1 MMGYPLLLKSI
12 LYRAYTVFPEKEIV
26 SRDYSGI
33 FRYTYADLYKR
44 VCRLAGALDRLGV
57 QAGDKVGTFAWNN
70 HRHLELYF
78 AVPCSQRILHTVNIR
93 LFQEQLVYTI
103 NHAEDKVLFV
113 DEDLVPTIESIA
125 DQLPLVQAYVIM
137 TDKDSLPATTLKNV
151 YLYEQLIADSPDVY
165 EFPSFDENTPAI
177 IGYTSATT
185 GMPKG
190 VVYTHRGLYL
200 HCLTVLVGE
209 LGTDERDVTM
219 PIVPMFHVNA
229 WGRPFSDTWVG
240 AKQVYPGSR
249 PQPADLCELIH
260 NERVTFSA
268 GVPTIWMGILNHVRA
283 NPGRYD
289 FSCVRYFMSGGSA
302 LPASL
307 TEAYEKELGVRLY
320 QGYGQTET
328 SPVTFVCFP
337 KSSLDDLPEP
347 EKYRLR
353 TKTGLLLPGLEMKIV
368 NSEGREVAH
377 DGKEMGELLLR
388 GPWIIN
394 EYYKDPEKTKEAFVD
409 GWFRTGD
416 IVTIDENGYLQI
428 VDRTRDLIKSGGEWI
443 SSVDLEN
450 TIMAHPDVLEAAVI
464 SIPSEKWQERPL
476 ACVVLKP
483 EAKGRVK
490 KEDILKFLED
500 KVAKWWIPDD
510 VVFID
515 EIPKT
520 SVGKFS
526 KKTLRE
532 QFEQGKL
539 IKFKDR
545 HERPLGIVRNSQMP
559 Q

>member
-1 MMGYPLLLKSI
+1 MMDYPLLLKTI
-12 LYRAYTVFPEKEIV
+12 LYRARTVFPEKEIV

-44 VCRLAGALDRLGV
+44 VCRLANVIEYTLGV
-57 QAGDKVGTFAWNN
+57 QPGERVGSFAWNN
-70 HRHLELYF
+70 HRHLELYY
-78 AVPCSQRILHTVNIR
+78 AVPCSQRVLHTVNIR
-93 LFQEQLVYTI
+93 LFQDQIVYTI
-103 NHAEDKVLFV
+103 NHAEDKVLFI
-113 DEDLVPTIESIA
+113 DEDLVPLIEPVA
-125 DQLPLVQAYVIM
+125 DQLQTVRAYVIM
-137 TDKDSLPATTLKNV
+137 TDKRVLPKTSLKPV
-151 YLYEQLIADSPDVY
+151 YLYEELIAQADEHY
-165 EFPSFDENTPAI
+165 EFPTFDENTPAI

-185 GMPKG
+185 GNPKG

-200 HCLTVLVGE
+200 HCLTTLVGE
-209 LGTDERDVTM
+209 LGTDESDVTM

-229 WGRPFSDTWVG
+229 WGRPYSDTWVG
-240 AKQVYPGSR
+240 AKQVYPGAR
-249 PQPADLCELIH
+249 PQPQDFCELIH
-260 NERVTFSA
+260 NERVTYSA

-283 NPGRYD
+283 NPGKYD
-289 FSCVRYFMSGGSA
+289 FSCVRFFMSGGSA
-302 LPASL
+302 LPLSL
-307 TEAYEKELGVRLY
+307 TEAFEKELGVKLY

-328 SPVTFVCFP
+328 SPVTFVCYP
-337 KSSLDDLPEP
+337 KSYLQNLPEP

-368 NSEGREVAH
+368 NSEGKEVAH

-388 GPWIIN
+388 GPWVIN

-416 IVTIDENGYLQI
+416 IATIDEYGYLQV

-450 TIMAHPDVLEAAVI
+450 AIMGHPDVMEAAVI
-464 SIPSEKWQERPL
+464 PVPHEKWQERPL
-476 ACVVLKP
+476 ACVVLRP
-483 EAKGRVK
+483 EARGKVTK
-490 KEDILKFLED
+490 QDILDFLKD

-532 QFEQGKL
+532 LWQKGRL
-539 IKFKDR
+539 T
-545 HERPLGIVRNSQMP
+545 S
-559 Q
+559 